1 MARMGMRTLVFVR
14 HGEYRLDD
22 GPDPGLTLLGQ
33 RQARFCE
40 GLLRRERFDNVVTS
54 SLVRARETC
63 LELVTPWKRKAHVS
77 DLLVE
82 GVPTRVAS
90 LGVSAKK
97 AVEDRAR
104 FDEAY
109 ATFFEPT
116 KTDRSDLLVCHGN
129 LIRYL
134 VARALAVAP
143 RTWTRLISN
152 HCGITR
158 FIVRDARVRL
168 VSYNE
173 TAHLP
178 PDCVT

>member
-1 MARMGMRTLVFVR
+1 MGMRTLVLVR

-33 RQARFCE
+33 RQARYCE
-40 GLLRRERFDNVVTS
+40 GLLRREPFDNVVTS
-54 SLVRARETC
+54 PLVRARETC
-63 LELVTPWKRKAHVS
+63 FELVTPWRRKAQVS

-82 GVPTRVAS
+82 GVPTRVES

-97 AVEDRAR
+97 SAEDRAR

-109 ATFFEPT
+109 DTFFAPS
-116 KTDRSDLLVCHGN
+116 KTDRSDLIVCHGN

-134 VARALAVAP
+134 VSRALGVPP
-143 RTWTRLISN
+143 RTWTRFISN
-152 HCGITR
+152 HCGVTR
-158 FIVRDARVRL
+158 FVVREARVRV

>member
-1 MARMGMRTLVFVR
+1 MGFRTLVLVR

-33 RQARFCE
+33 RQARYCE
-40 GLLRRERFDNVVTS
+40 SLLRHERFDEVVTS

-63 LELVTPWKRKAHVS
+63 AEIVEPWRRKAQVS

-82 GVPTRVAS
+82 GVPTRVAQ

-97 AVEDRAR
+97 AALDRSR

-109 ATFFEPT
+109 ATFFAPSKEA
-116 KTDRSDLLVCHGN
+116 RCDLLICHGN

-134 VARALAVAP
+134 VARALGVAP

-158 FIVRDARVRL
+158 VVVRDTRVR
-168 VSYNE
+168 VISYNE